1 MDYHHYYF
9 FFHFAKTV
17 REVFKKG
24 RPSDEELLA
33 ISVSQEFVINWR
45 SLGMIL
51 GFRDRTLNA
60 IDEANHEESDKV
72 YAVLRQ
78 WRNSLGESYRAL
90 ALLLDIT
97 CTNSH
102 DLVEKY
108 CHKKG
113 K

>member
-45 SLGMIL
+45 SLGMML
-51 GFRDRTLNA
+51 GFRDQTLNK
-60 IDEANHEESDKV
+60 IDDTKHESDKLST
-72 YAVLRQ
+72 VLRW
-78 WRNSLGESYRAL
+78 WRDSLVEGYQAL
-90 ALLLDIT
+90 ALLLDIV

-102 DLVEKY
+102 DLVEKH

>member
-45 SLGMIL
+45 SLGMML

-60 IDEANHEESDKV
+60 IDVANHEESDKV
-72 YAVLRQ
+72 YAVLRW

-90 ALLLDIT
+90 ALLLDIA

-108 CHKKG
+108 CHNKG